1 MPSAGCDRNSATTTP
16 VKNNYF
22 FNFDPAFIGRFVD
35 TNHTEIH
42 SGMKLVP
49 SRMLPPQSPGSLPAV
64 FGAPPDLLWRYP
76 LTLPPSATPA
86 NPYQPNSLD
95 FRTQLPPAL
104 GSDPWQWSRE
114 DVVSFLRW
122 CEFEFDLPQF
132 DMDMFQMNGKALCL
146 LTKSDL
152 AERIPGSGDIV
163 HNVLQML
170 MRCMGR
176 RSPRHPHPTALPSS
190 PLTPHFP
197 LTPSWATCPPTIEF
211 PTPSNTSSLPPH
223 HHSSVNLSPAPS
235 VDSGSSPDI
244 PPSAYNQTDIPPN
257 YSSSYN
263 SGASSGSNQSDS
275 DLDESTSPTPSPTV
289 SQTPRTPTSPSAHSP
304 LVAKMGGQY
313 FFPNEP
319 SNEPNT
325 NGRLLWD
332 FLQQLLEDSHQR
344 YVAYIA
350 WKNRDSGIFK
360 IVDPPGLAKLWG
372 IQKNHLS
379 MNYDKMSRALRYY
392 YRVNILRKV
401 QGERH
406 CYQFLRNPSE
416 LKSIKNISLLRQQM
430 SAANNST
437 NASTNNT
444 NTVANNSTNAS
455 NQPPSVEIFIKS
467 EPFQEDDLRPTD
479 LRINRTTPSTQ
490 DDDKSAVRWSSSAH
504 AQQQQQRWSNDDE
517 YSCSKP
523 EDLRVSSAS
532 PPIQVTDSS

>member
-1 MPSAGCDRNSATTTP
+1 MPSAGCDKNTTTS
-16 VKNNYF
+16 VNNNYF
-22 FNFDPAFIGRFVD
+22 FNFDPAYTIRFLNSLD

-49 SRMLPPQSPGSLPAV
+49 SRMLPPQSPGLPV
-64 FGAPPDLLWRYP
+64 FGPPSDLLWRYP
-76 LTLPPSATPA
+76 LTLPTATPA
-86 NPYQPNSLD
+86 SPYTPSSLD

-104 GSDPWQWSRE
+104 GNDPWQWSRD

-176 RSPRHPHPTALPSS
+176 PTPTTLPSS

-197 LTPSWATCPPTIEF
+197 LTPSWQQTAAAIEF
-211 PTPSNTSSLPPH
+211 PSPPVSLPSLPPH
-223 HHSSVNLSPAPS
+223 HQSSVNLSPAPS
-235 VDSGSSPDI
+235 VDSGSSPRHIDL
-244 PPSAYNQTDIPPN
+244 APN
-257 YSSSYN
+257 GGYSNYN
-263 SGASSGSNQSDS
+263 SSGHSNGASSGSNQSDS
-275 DLDESTSPTPSPTV
+275 DLDDNSPPSPNLSV
-289 SQTPRTPTSPSAHSP
+289 SHTPRTPTSPSAHSP
-304 LVAKMGGQY
+304 LSIPKMGGQY

-319 SNEPNT
+319 ANEPNT

-430 SAANNST
+430 NANNNNS
-437 NASTNNT
+437 NT
-444 NTVANNSTNAS
+444 NTSAGNANITS
-455 NQPPSVEIFIKS
+455 NGGAVSVSPPVEIRIKS
-467 EPFQEDDLRPTD
+467 EPYETPEDDLRPTD
-479 LRINRTTPSTQ
+479 LRINRLSADDAKNIENTTARPW
-490 DDDKSAVRWSSSAH
+490 SAGS
-504 AQQQQQRWSNDDE
+504 QQQQRWNNNDDE
-517 YSCSKP
+517 YSSKP